1 MDEQDLQLIERYLR
15 YIRKKRII
23 IFVILFLLISSAGI
37 IFYSFNLNTFS
48 EINENIIQE
57 ETIIENQ
64 ENENVTNNLTNTISE
79 NTDEVQLEESK
90 DISTETK
97 PVVEKPKD
105 VVQTPKPNTTT
116 SSTKKEVEQT
126 KTKPSNKDF
135 LFTDGYTMDNVT
147 DAARDYL
154 KSSGYAGECIPL
166 KDNEGIYIGMRVI
179 FY

>member
-1 MDEQDLQLIERYLR
+1 MNEQDKQFIEKYLR
-15 YIRKKRII
+15 YVKKRRIIIFII
-23 IFVILFLLISSAGI
+23 IFVITSAGI
-37 IFYSFNLNTFS
+37 IFFNINSYNSPIVSEDIIKEEITENQEIENVTSNLSNTIS
-48 EINENIIQE
+48 EKKDEENVEKQE
-57 ETIIENQ
+57 ETI
-64 ENENVTNNLTNTISE
+64 
-79 NTDEVQLEESK
+79 
-90 DISTETK
+90 TETK
-97 PVVEKPKD
+97 PVDEKPKE
-105 VVQTPKPNTTT
+105 VVQTSKPNTTT

-126 KTKPSNKDF
+126 KPKPSNRDF

>member
-1 MDEQDLQLIERYLR
+1 MNEQDKQLIEKYLR
-15 YIRKKRII
+15 YVKKRRMIIFII
-23 IFVILFLLISSAGI
+23 IFVITSAGI
-37 IFYSFNLNTFS
+37 VFLNINSFNSTIVS
-48 EINENIIQE
+48 ENIIQE
-57 ETIIENQ
+57 EIIENQ
-64 ENENVTNNLTNTISE
+64 EDENVTNNLSNTISE
-79 NTDEVQLEESK
+79 NTDEVKLEESK
-90 DISTETK
+90 DTSTETK
-97 PVVEKPKD
+97 PVVEKPKE

>member
-15 YIRKKRII
+15 YVRKRRLI
-23 IFVILFLLISSAGI
+23 IFIILFLLISSAGI
-37 IFYSFNLNTFS
+37 IFYYFNLNISS

-57 ETIIENQ
+57 EIIENQ
-64 ENENVTNNLTNTISE
+64 ENENVTNNLSNTISE

-90 DISTETK
+90 DILTETK
-97 PVVEKPKD
+97 PVVEKPKE

-147 DAARDYL
+147 DVARDYL

-166 KDNEGIYIGMRVI
+166 KDDEGIYIGMRVI